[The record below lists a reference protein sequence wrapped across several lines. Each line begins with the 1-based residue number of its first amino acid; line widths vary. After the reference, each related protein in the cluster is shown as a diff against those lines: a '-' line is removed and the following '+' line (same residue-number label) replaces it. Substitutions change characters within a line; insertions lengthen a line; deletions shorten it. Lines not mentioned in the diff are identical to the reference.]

1 MGESTPLEGK
11 MMIGHPRVK
20 KMEHPDGYNNLAFMS
35 RVNDVSAKPSRAS
48 TPKPNGSTK
57 NESGGSSLEEKKDS
71 S

>member
-1 MGESTPLEGK
+1 
-11 MMIGHPRVK
+11 
-20 KMEHPDGYNNLAFMS
+20 MEHPDGYNNLAFLS